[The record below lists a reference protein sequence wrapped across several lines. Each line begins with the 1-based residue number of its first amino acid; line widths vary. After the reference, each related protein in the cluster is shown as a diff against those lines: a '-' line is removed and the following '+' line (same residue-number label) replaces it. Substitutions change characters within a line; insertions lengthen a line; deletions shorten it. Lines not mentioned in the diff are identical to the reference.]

1 MALNRNGSTEAQ
13 RRFIDSLARG
23 KKMTELEAILAP
35 AFAINSNKFDVM
47 ATLNQNTARL
57 TKTAASKCIEILKGI

>member
-1 MALNRNGSTEAQ
+1 MNNNKSTEAQ

-23 KKMTELEAILAP
+23 RTMSELEQLLAP
-35 AFAINSNKFDVM
+35 AFAMNGNAFNPS

-57 TKTAASKCIEILKGI
+57 TKTAASRCIDILKAA